1 LGVFIVSFSRVV
13 GRGVCVGWE
22 LGSLFLW
29 GVFNGCCNWFQP
41 KLGL

>member
-1 LGVFIVSFSRVV
+1 MEV
-13 GRGVCVGWE
+13 GKRGVGGREGEGV
-22 LGSLFLW
+22 LW